1 MSIVV
6 LLICLVCTML
16 HVTNSEPHA
25 YVMLHLEYFVIVKC
39 VVCSFG
45 FSVTFCFACS
55 SSFFEMIAYVSAMFD
70 FIAFH
75 QGVTNSSI
83 K

>member
-1 MSIVV
+1 
-6 LLICLVCTML
+6 ML

-25 YVMLHLEYFVIVKC
+25 YVVLHLEYFVIVKC

-45 FSVTFCFACS
+45 FSKTFYFACS
-55 SSFFEMIAYVSAMFD
+55 SWFSEMIAYVNAMFD
-70 FIAFH
+70 FIDFH
-75 QGVTNSSI
+75 RRVTNSSI